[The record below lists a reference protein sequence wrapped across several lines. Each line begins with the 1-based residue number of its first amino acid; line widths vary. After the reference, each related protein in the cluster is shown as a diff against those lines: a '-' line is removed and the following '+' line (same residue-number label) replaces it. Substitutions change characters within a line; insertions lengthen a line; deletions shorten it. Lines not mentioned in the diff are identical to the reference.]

1 MMRHG
6 PGEKASS
13 LQIGFILNTGIMT
26 TFIAIMLVVLGGGFG
41 EDVSTDEELELVA
54 NDIEAKI
61 IEADAIIQD
70 DDTGKFSAYFSPPES
85 GVDYTGRIYNGSG
98 NNTRMNLTAPDGSK
112 IGDGGP
118 GERGINLDNI
128 TTEGT
133 KVCVPEDD
141 NPETF
146 TQRTRR
152 IFITTKK
159 GNPECDLEI
168 EVQDTNV
175 QT

>member
-1 MMRHG
+1 MRHG

-70 DDTGKFSAYFSPPES
+70 DDTGDFSAYFSPPES

-98 NNTRMNLTAPDGSK
+98 DDTRMNLTAPDGSK

-133 KVCVPEDD
+133 EVCVDD

-152 IFITTKK
+152 IFITATTGK
-159 GNPECDLEI
+159 CDLEI